1 MLKWEMA
8 QSPLGDCS
16 FTISWSRLDLL
27 PIDLTPF
34 DLLLL
39 RECEASPSGA
49 DKLLAVEMLVRK
61 MEAVTQH
68 ERPR

>member
-1 MLKWEMA
+1 MLRWEMV

-16 FTISWSRLDLL
+16 LTVSWSHLDLL

-34 DLLLL
+34 DLAFL
-39 RECEASPSGA
+39 RECETSPLGA

-61 MEAVTQH
+61 MEAVT
-68 ERPR
+68 